1 MLRNLHFFDGI
12 DTAELEAFSRAVANV
27 ESGDV
32 ITLDFC
38 NGGGSVFHGIAICD
52 MMTNAR
58 AKGAKFISNIW
69 GYAASAACLVA
80 LSADEVYMSPNAALM
95 YHSAWC
101 PFDSDDPAIPL
112 ANSIQQTILSK
123 RIARISSKDF
133 NGEDHWVTASQA
145 LELGIIDNIIGN
157 ASSVEDSQDIRVAA
171 RFIWR
176 TEMSKEPIKA
186 EDVRKEEEA
195 KAECSEKEEAK
206 AECPVEEEK
215 KNAPEAES
223 GCGEENKDAPK
234 AEDLDILEMIA
245 KRLEDIEK
253 RLSVLEGAGNKADE
267 ANPEPAPSASAR
279 RKALMQKLSAVCA
292 PMPSVTVKPVA
303 VAETPDEE
311 AKRFKATY
319 KNFDALMADFI
330 KRK

>member
-12 DTAELEAFSRAVANV
+12 DTAELEAFSRAVAGA

-52 MMTNAR
+52 MMDDAR

-101 PFDSDDPAIPL
+101 VGECDDPAIPL

-133 NGEDHWVTASQA
+133 EGDDHWVTASQA

-157 ASSVEDSQDIRVAA
+157 STSVEDLQDIRVAA
-171 RFIWR
+171 QFIYGGR
-176 TEMSKEPIKA
+176 KMAEILKA
-186 EDVRKEEEA
+186 EAAQEMEE
-195 KAECSEKEEAK
+195 K
-206 AECPVEEEK
+206 EEEK
-215 KNAPEAES
+215 KDAPEAES
-223 GCGEENKDAPK
+223 GCDENKEEPK
-234 AEDLDILEMIA
+234 AEDGDIDLLEAIVQ
-245 KRLEDIEK
+245 RLEGIER
-253 RLSVLEGAGNKADE
+253 RLAVLEGEGKKADDE
-267 ANPEPAPSASAR
+267 GEPAPSASAR
-279 RKALMQKLSAVCA
+279 RKALMQKLNAVCA
-292 PMPSVTVKPVA
+292 PMPSVAVKPVA

>member
-12 DTAELEAFSRAVANV
+12 DTAELEAFSRAVAGA

-52 MMTNAR
+52 MMNAAR

-101 PFDSDDPAIPL
+101 VDGGDDPAIPL

-157 ASSVEDSQDIRVAA
+157 STSEEDLQDIRVAA
-171 RFIWR
+171 QFIYGGR
-176 TEMSKEPIKA
+176 KMAEILKA
-186 EDVRKEEEA
+186 EAAQEMEE
-195 KAECSEKEEAK
+195 K
-206 AECPVEEEK
+206 EEEK
-215 KNAPEAES
+215 KDAPEAES
-223 GCGEENKDAPK
+223 GCDENKEEPK
-234 AEDLDILEMIA
+234 AEDGDIDLLEAIVQ
-245 KRLEDIEK
+245 RLEGIER
-253 RLSVLEGAGNKADE
+253 RLAVLEGEGKKADDE
-267 ANPEPAPSASAR
+267 GEPAPSASAR
-279 RKALMQKLSAVCA
+279 RKALMQKLNAVCA
-292 PMPSVTVKPVA
+292 PMPSVAVKPVA

>member
-1 MLRNLHFFDGI
+1 MTTPVMETDMLRNLHFFDGI
-12 DTAELEAFSRAVANV
+12 DTAELEAFSRTVAGA

-52 MMTNAR
+52 MMTSAR

-101 PFDSDDPAIPL
+101 VDGGDDPAIPL

-133 NGEDHWVTASQA
+133 EGDDHWVTASQA

-157 ASSVEDSQDIRVAA
+157 STSVEDLQDIRVAA
-171 RFIWR
+171 QFIYGGR
-176 TEMSKEPIKA
+176 KMAEILKA
-186 EDVRKEEEA
+186 EAAQEMEE
-195 KAECSEKEEAK
+195 K
-206 AECPVEEEK
+206 EEEK
-215 KNAPEAES
+215 KDAPEAES
-223 GCGEENKDAPK
+223 GCDENKEEPK
-234 AEDLDILEMIA
+234 AEDGDIDLLEAIVQ
-245 KRLEDIEK
+245 RLEGIER
-253 RLSVLEGAGNKADE
+253 RLAVLEGEGKKADDE
-267 ANPEPAPSASAR
+267 GEPAPSASAR
-279 RKALMQKLSAVCA
+279 RKALMQKLNAVCA
-292 PMPSVTVKPVA
+292 PMPSVAAKPVA